1 MELNGYSRALMGFDF
16 ADASA
21 LLAARRKFA
30 DYLAENGVDMD
41 QAESDAHELNHSWEF
56 ATYAF
61 CPTGEGGGVDNTCS
75 PINKGDTVDVQG
87 EERGVKNSLG
97 QTIHSTKEGVQNFYG
112 WFGNSKILD
121 RDGKPLVL
129 YHGTQSDKFD
139 VFDPNKIGTVM
150 GKKPKDLGF
159 WFVDSKSVAQ
169 EFTTI
174 NPDRKRGH
182 IMDIYLKMDKPYT
195 WDKKKELQGAAV
207 RNAIKGKY
215 DGVIFPDVW
224 DGMGEQ
230 HTQYLVFSPI
240 QIKAVSNKGKFD
252 PKNPKINFSFDP
264 IQNLGKSFML
274 RHLPIWRGL
283 MDTRPGSPHLKIF
296 GKYAELKER
305 RSYDCQWCG
314 LHRYHLPGQHDQCA
328 HSPTGECQ
336 PVESGKDVT
345 GITTVKDRAFRGQPK
360 ALRNSV
366 GKQETGAIGE
376 ALALRLTGAKKMNG
390 KWNNFPIDLIKGNTV
405 YEVKAGLV
413 SNGADAQKWRLTI
426 GEPGPKEKAWLRKA
440 SPAAKARWNDRKA
453 DMIVERKRKVVADL
467 ERRLGRKVRLKTLTF
482 IIDPDR
488 KIADMHE
495 FDGVHPVIRWR
506 SGQAAS
512 GYRRTVRY
520 G

>member
-30 DYLAENGVDMD
+30 EYLAENGVDQN
-41 QAESDAHELNHSWEF
+41 QAESDADGLNHSWEF
-56 ATYAF
+56 AVYHLPGLHDQKDHDPRRGGEMTF
-61 CPTGEGGGVDNTCS
+61 GDGNTPIKSSDVQRILSGIDTGKELELLRKTPITERGIPAIRTTQSRIRIDKIEASGKNKRLHVTLLDEKTKVNGGGFVLPTDIEYLRGRS
-75 PINKGDTVDVQG
+75 FLLDTG
-87 EERGVKNSLG
+87 KLG
-97 QTIHSTKEGVQNFYG
+97 KTKFL
-112 WFGNSKILD
+112 SIKI
-121 RDGKPLVL
+121 
-129 YHGTQSDKFD
+129 QS
-139 VFDPNKIGTVM
+139 
-150 GKKPKDLGF
+150 
-159 WFVDSKSVAQ
+159 Q
-169 EFTTI
+169 
-174 NPDRKRGH
+174 
-182 IMDIYLKMDKPYT
+182 
-195 WDKKKELQGAAV
+195 KKEHS
-207 RNAIKGKY
+207 
-215 DGVIFPDVW
+215 D
-224 DGMGEQ
+224 
-230 HTQYLVFSPI
+230 
-240 QIKAVSNKGKFD
+240 
-252 PKNPKINFSFDP
+252 
-264 IQNLGKSFML
+264 GKSFML
-274 RHLPIWRGL
+274 RHMPPWRGL